1 MEQEEAERRELQKMM
16 AGDEFGKKDKKKKD
30 DDLDALAGVGNNNNV
45 SAFLSAPFI

>member
-30 DDLDALAGVGNNNNV
+30 DDLDALAGVSNLSLS
-45 SAFLSAPFI
+45 SALSLCQG